1 MKTVPGPAKKSPA
14 AAETPVPSA
23 AENPTPAAAPAS
35 AKSAAA
41 AVWRTYQGAEG
52 STLDEKALT
61 ERYLPLVR
69 SVVDRIRINLP
80 PHIEA
85 EDLYSVGILGLIAA
99 VKNYDPKQNNTFAA
113 YASRR
118 IRGSVLDEL
127 RRLDW
132 RPRRAR
138 AKARRIKEVI
148 AEIEQKNGRPAT
160 DEEVRKALGLSAK
173 EYAKWLEEAKPACFL
188 ALDQS
193 PDEEGGGERAS
204 LHEIIADDTDVL
216 ARDDMER
223 RELQELVAQR
233 IRQLPDIPRKILA
246 MYYHENMRLAE
257 IAAVFNL
264 TESRICQI
272 HAQTIIGLR
281 GYIQRVRE
289 Q

>member
-1 MKTVPGPAKKSPA
+1 MKAAPGPAKKSPPPPPP
-14 AAETPVPSA
+14 TDTKPPV
-23 AENPTPAAAPAS
+23 AP
-35 AKSAAA
+35 KSAAA
-41 AVWRTYQGAEG
+41 AVWRTYQGAES
-52 STLDEKALT
+52 STLDGKALT

-160 DEEVRKALGLSAK
+160 DEEVRKVLGLSAK

-188 ALDQS
+188 ALDQG
-193 PDEEGGGERAS
+193 PDEEGGERAS

-257 IAAVFNL
+257 IASVFSL

>member
-1 MKTVPGPAKKSPA
+1 MKATNAPAKKSAEPAPA
-14 AAETPVPSA
+14 AAKS
-23 AENPTPAAAPAS
+23 AAPAS
-35 AKSAAA
+35 KSAAS
-41 AVWRTYQGAEG
+41 AVWRTYQGAE
-52 STLDEKALT
+52 SSSLDEKALT

-69 SVVDRIRINLP
+69 SVVDRIRMNLP

-85 EDLYSVGILGLIAA
+85 ADLYSVGILGLIAA

-148 AEIEQKNGRPAT
+148 AEIEQKHGRPAT
-160 DEEVRKALGLSAK
+160 DEEVRKALGISAK
-173 EYAKWLEEAKPACFL
+173 EYAKWLEESKPACFL

-193 PDEEGGGERAS
+193 PDDEGGERSS
-204 LHEIIADDTDVL
+204 LHEIIADDNDVL
-216 ARDDMER
+216 ARDEMER
-223 RELQELVAQR
+223 KELQELVAQR

-257 IAAVFNL
+257 IAAIFNL

-272 HAQTIIGLR
+272 HAQTILSLR

-289 Q
+289 T

>member
-1 MKTVPGPAKKSPA
+1 MKAAPGPAKKSPPA
-14 AAETPVPSA
+14 PEPV
-23 AENPTPAAAPAS
+23 APAS
-35 AKSAAA
+35 HPQPKSAAA
-41 AVWRTYQGAEG
+41 AVWRTYQGAES

-160 DEEVRKALGLSAK
+160 DEEVRKVLGISAK

-193 PDEEGGGERAS
+193 PDEEGGERSS

-257 IAAVFNL
+257 IASVFSL

>member
-1 MKTVPGPAKKSPA
+1 MKAAPGPAKKSPPPPPP
-14 AAETPVPSA
+14 TDTKPPV
-23 AENPTPAAAPAS
+23 AP
-35 AKSAAA
+35 KSAAA
-41 AVWRTYQGAEG
+41 AVWRTYQGAES
-52 STLDEKALT
+52 STLDGKALT

-160 DEEVRKALGLSAK
+160 DEEVRQVLGISAK

-193 PDEEGGGERAS
+193 PDEENGERSS

-257 IAAVFNL
+257 IASVFSL

>member
-1 MKTVPGPAKKSPA
+1 MKASPGPAKKSPA
-14 AAETPVPSA
+14 P
-23 AENPTPAAAPAS
+23 APAVSQPSPKS
-35 AKSAAA
+35 AAAA
-41 AVWRTYQGAEG
+41 AVWRTYQGAES

-148 AEIEQKNGRPAT
+148 ADIEQQNGRPAT
-160 DEEVRKALGLSAK
+160 DEEVRKVLGLSAK

-193 PDEEGGGERAS
+193 PDEENGERAS

-257 IAAVFNL
+257 IASVFNL

>member
-1 MKTVPGPAKKSPA
+1 MKAAPGPAKNSPPPPPSPA
-14 AAETPVPSA
+14 EKPVAVTRSV
-23 AENPTPAAAPAS
+23 AS
-35 AKSAAA
+35 T
-41 AVWRTYQGAEG
+41 VWRTYQGAE
-52 STLDEKALT
+52 SSSLDGKALT

-99 VKNYDPKQNNTFAA
+99 VGNYDPKQNNTFAA

-160 DEEVRKALGLSAK
+160 DEEVRKVLGLSAK

-193 PDEEGGGERAS
+193 PDEDGERAS

-257 IAAVFNL
+257 IASVFSL

-272 HAQTIIGLR
+272 HAQTIISLR
-281 GYIQRVRE
+281 AYIQRVRE

>member
-1 MKTVPGPAKKSPA
+1 MKAAPGPAKKSP
-14 AAETPVPSA
+14 PP
-23 AENPTPAAAPAS
+23 AAPA
-35 AKSAAA
+35 APVAPQAHPPKSAAA
-41 AVWRTYQGAEG
+41 AVWRTYQGVE
-52 STLDEKALT
+52 SSSLDEKALT

-160 DEEVRKALGLSAK
+160 DEEVRKVLGISAK

-193 PDEEGGGERAS
+193 PDDEGGERSS
-204 LHEIIADDTDVL
+204 LHEIIADDADVL

-257 IAAVFNL
+257 IASVFNL

>member
-1 MKTVPGPAKKSPA
+1 MKTAPGPAKKSP
-14 AAETPVPSA
+14 
-23 AENPTPAAAPAS
+23 PAPPAPAES
-35 AKSAAA
+35 LASPPKSAAA
-41 AVWRTYQGAEG
+41 KVWRTYQGVE
-52 STLDEKALT
+52 SSSLDEKALT

-99 VKNYDPKQNNTFAA
+99 VGNYDPKQNNTFAA

-148 AEIEQKNGRPAT
+148 AVIEQKNGRPAT
-160 DEEVRKALGLSAK
+160 DEEVRQVLGISAT
-173 EYAKWLEEAKPACFL
+173 EYAKWLEESKPACFL

-193 PDEEGGGERAS
+193 PDDEGGERAS
-204 LHEIIADDTDVL
+204 LHEVIADEADVL
-216 ARDDMER
+216 AREDMER
-223 RELQELVAQR
+223 RELLELVAQR

-272 HAQTIIGLR
+272 HAQTILSLR
-281 GYIQRVRE
+281 SYIHRVRE

>member
-1 MKTVPGPAKKSPA
+1 M
-14 AAETPVPSA
+14 
-23 AENPTPAAAPAS
+23 
-35 AKSAAA
+35 
-41 AVWRTYQGAEG
+41 WRTYQGAE
-52 STLDEKALT
+52 SSSLDEKALT

-160 DEEVRKALGLSAK
+160 DEEVRKVLGISAK

-193 PDEEGGGERAS
+193 PDEENGERSS

-246 MYYHENMRLAE
+246 MYYHETCGWRKSPPSSTSPSPASARSMPRRSSGC
-257 IAAVFNL
+257 AATSNACGSNKR
-264 TESRICQI
+264 SRPPP
-272 HAQTIIGLR
+272 
-281 GYIQRVRE
+281 
-289 Q
+289 